1 MLVSYLN
8 GKVSVTAK
16 NDNCCI
22 LCDEGNSE
30 IRSELSGILHG
41 GQFDFTQLIDYLH
54 DESRDSQVRWRA
66 GAALAAFSYNS
77 VANQRSIA
85 DCAASMVPPDGGIL
99 YDVFNDFMSP
109 SQDDVIRCW
118 TAFQVL
124 HSYTVSICICVD
136 RDLSVLKRIIEVVMS
151 NQIKSN
157 LFVSVACIARLHSSD
172 D

>member
-85 DCAASMVPPDGGIL
+85 ASMVPPGGGIL
-99 YDVFNDFMSP
+99 YDVFIDFMSP

-151 NQIKSN
+151 NQIK
-157 LFVSVACIARLHSSD
+157 FICFSSLYS
-172 D
+172 